1 MTTREALER
10 LLKDCERTLEYARAQ
25 FIEGSRLVNVEQVDG
40 YTEAQQMLEDRYNEL
55 MAMYRSANAQQREQ
69 LDRMRLAIQ
78 SLQNEMI
85 LKGQQMR

>member
-10 LLKDCERTLEYARAQ
+10 LLNDCERTLEYARAR
-25 FIEGSRLVNVEQVDG
+25 FIEGSRLVNVDQVDG